1 MLSDQLLI
9 LLIFVLFSLENTIK
23 NLILQWNR
31 LPGTTPLFISFINLT
46 VMKKI
51 LIALSLALTVNIM
64 AGARAYPQNSRK
76 NIESDNGLNFMPSIY
91 NLSILQNR
99 NLAGVNLLARNEIN
113 IWAVRDFVIR
123 FEDVENVL
131 WFAIP
136 KGGYEA
142 YFVRDGY
149 GERIIYDKSGGWQQS
164 LLNYDED
171 KCPRD
176 IRAAIKSLF
185 FDFEIILI
193 EEVDNREGVEYI
205 FYLQDKSSI
214 RIVKVNKEN
223 IVEELLA
230 FNKQGN

>member
-1 MLSDQLLI
+1 MEQA
-9 LLIFVLFSLENTIK
+9 T
-23 NLILQWNR
+23 R
-31 LPGTTPLFISFINLT
+31 TTPLSISLINLT
-46 VMKKI
+46 GMKKI
-51 LIALSLALTVNIM
+51 LIALSLALSINIV
-64 AGARAYPQNSRK
+64 AGTRAYPQNSQK
-76 NIESDNGLNFMPSIY
+76 NIETENRFNFLPSIY

-99 NLAGVNLLARNEIN
+99 NLAGANLLTRNEIN

-136 KGGYEA
+136 KGGFEA
-142 YFVRDGY
+142 YFIRDGY

-164 LLNYDED
+164 ILNYDEE

-185 FDFEIILI
+185 FDYDIALI
-193 EEVDNREGVEYI
+193 EEIDNREGAEYI